1 MTLTNCLNCNA
12 MKREL
17 DSVRS
22 GLVELQQTC
31 ESAFKHRFSATKRKS
46 RSSKQY
52 SNKRKNL
59 KKVRR
64 LARMDEIK
72 KDYGR
77 AARRK
82 GEY

>member
-22 GLVELQQTC
+22 GLVEPPSVELQQTC
-31 ESAFKHRFSATKRKS
+31 ESAFKQSFSTTKRKS

-52 SNKRKNL
+52 SNKRKKL
-59 KKVRR
+59 KDVRR
-64 LARMDEIK
+64 LGRMDEI
-72 KDYGR
+72 
-77 AARRK
+77 
-82 GEY
+82 